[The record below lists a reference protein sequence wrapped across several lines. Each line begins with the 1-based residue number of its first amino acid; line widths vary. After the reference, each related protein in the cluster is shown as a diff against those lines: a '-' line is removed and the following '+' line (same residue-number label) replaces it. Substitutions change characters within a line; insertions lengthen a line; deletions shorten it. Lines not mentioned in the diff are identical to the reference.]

1 MAFRLSIAHLVCV
14 SYEQVWKTRFAPANT
29 RKTTKNRICTVS
41 RAPKNMIKAA
51 DEKKKSGHACDVE
64 VSEGPSVCLDLF
76 LSEVFI
82 VLVES
87 ILEEVVLAGG
97 VTLAYNS
104 GLLLHIYYY
113 IINSDVI

>member
-1 MAFRLSIAHLVCV
+1 MSKCGRLDLPPRI
-14 SYEQVWKTRFAPANT
+14 QGKPQKTGFALSQGLQKHDQGGR
-29 RKTTKNRICTVS
+29 RKK
-41 RAPKNMIKAA
+41 
-51 DEKKKSGHACDVE
+51 EEGHACDVE
-64 VSEGPSVCLDLF
+64 VSEGPSVGLDLF

>member
-1 MAFRLSIAHLVCV
+1 MHCLKGSKKHDQGGR
-14 SYEQVWKTRFAPANT
+14 
-29 RKTTKNRICTVS
+29 RKK
-41 RAPKNMIKAA
+41 
-51 DEKKKSGHACDVE
+51 EEGHACDVE
-64 VSEGPSVCLDLF
+64 VSEGPSVGLDLF

-97 VTLAYNS
+97 DTLAYNS